1 MALRRLVTD
10 CVVAQRRVT
19 NAHQSVW
26 KTLSRRSG
34 GMVRTVVE
42 PIVADQQAVLQR
54 HRLMTLFH
62 GVLISL
68 WASSNAE

>member
-1 MALRRLVTD
+1 
-10 CVVAQRRVT
+10 
-19 NAHQSVW
+19 
-26 KTLSRRSG
+26 
-34 GMVRTVVE
+34 MVRTVVE